1 MGSILNTISLLLS
14 QSIYLI
20 SFYLGCVILF
30 YSEKKDRQA
39 IVAGISFFLCSLFF
53 IGHLL
58 VLGKGFIY
66 ILSLS
71 SSIIQPTIIILSLL
85 PLAWTYIVYRFYD
98 DIFLFRK
105 FSFRN
110 TVFLILAIYFLI
122 TTFIVIYF
130 IPIQKNRTV
139 YDIILQIPDTVFYIY
154 SCYIILCTL
163 SSILFLL
170 RTELKS
176 NSLEEIAKSSSYRT
190 ILNSSYILFFLSI
203 LVGIGSIQGRDY
215 LNVEI
220 SSIRSNPF
228 PSFLLFLDSIANI
241 AIMATIVIVGRAV
254 ISYQVFTGRYLAMK
268 SLKEYWR
275 NISIFVF
282 ANGFILVCSGL
293 LGYSTDLKQVLINFL
308 AIFSIVQVQMIS
320 RKREEENKKTLK
332 PFLFNENL
340 YLSITDTSQR
350 IEFQL
355 EKTFQLLCDT
365 TLNTTR
371 ACLIPLG
378 AYSSYIPKPLFYPE
392 ENLDF
397 KINNFLSQV
406 PQNKSLFYLNRE
418 KFSGYVLGITIQDKN
433 ENIGVL
439 YLGVKKDYT
448 LYTEEEIDIARIGSG
463 KIMDLLSVA
472 EISRLL
478 VNLQK
483 KQLMDSKILDHQ
495 TRRVLHDDILPEI
508 HSIMIEIDSMTN
520 ELAKK
525 NLINSLSDLH
535 KKISNLLKLIP
546 LHPTNLNH
554 TNFIIEIKNLVK
566 SELGGESV
574 QYQIQEEAEKK
585 LELLESIAL
594 EVIYYAVRE
603 LLRNISRYARSPD
616 RALEVQINLILENGN
631 LELWIEDNGKG
642 YEESKEQK
650 GAGQGLLLHST
661 LMAVIGG
668 ALIKETHIGESTKV
682 RLILKKFFL

>member
-1 MGSILNTISLLLS
+1 
-14 QSIYLI
+14 
-20 SFYLGCVILF
+20 
-30 YSEKKDRQA
+30 
-39 IVAGISFFLCSLFF
+39 
-53 IGHLL
+53 
-58 VLGKGFIY
+58 
-66 ILSLS
+66 
-71 SSIIQPTIIILSLL
+71 
-85 PLAWTYIVYRFYD
+85 
-98 DIFLFRK
+98 
-105 FSFRN
+105 
-110 TVFLILAIYFLI
+110 
-122 TTFIVIYF
+122 
-130 IPIQKNRTV
+130 
-139 YDIILQIPDTVFYIY
+139 
-154 SCYIILCTL
+154 
-163 SSILFLL
+163 
-170 RTELKS
+170 
-176 NSLEEIAKSSSYRT
+176 
-190 ILNSSYILFFLSI
+190 YILFFLSI
-203 LVGIGSIQGRDY
+203 LVGIASIQGRDY

-268 SLKEYWR
+268 SLKEYWK

-392 ENLDF
+392 EKLDF

-554 TNFIIEIKNLVK
+554 TNFIIEIENLVK

-616 RALEVQINLILENGN
+616 RALEVQIYLILENGN

>member
-1 MGSILNTISLLLS
+1 
-14 QSIYLI
+14 
-20 SFYLGCVILF
+20 
-30 YSEKKDRQA
+30 
-39 IVAGISFFLCSLFF
+39 
-53 IGHLL
+53 
-58 VLGKGFIY
+58 
-66 ILSLS
+66 
-71 SSIIQPTIIILSLL
+71 
-85 PLAWTYIVYRFYD
+85 
-98 DIFLFRK
+98 
-105 FSFRN
+105 
-110 TVFLILAIYFLI
+110 
-122 TTFIVIYF
+122 
-130 IPIQKNRTV
+130 
-139 YDIILQIPDTVFYIY
+139 YIY

-203 LVGIGSIQGRDY
+203 LVGIASIQGRDY

-268 SLKEYWR
+268 SLKEYWK

-392 ENLDF
+392 EKLDF

-554 TNFIIEIKNLVK
+554 TNFIIEIENLVK

-616 RALEVQINLILENGN
+616 RALEVQIYLILENGN

>member
-1 MGSILNTISLLLS
+1 
-14 QSIYLI
+14 
-20 SFYLGCVILF
+20 
-30 YSEKKDRQA
+30 
-39 IVAGISFFLCSLFF
+39 
-53 IGHLL
+53 
-58 VLGKGFIY
+58 
-66 ILSLS
+66 
-71 SSIIQPTIIILSLL
+71 
-85 PLAWTYIVYRFYD
+85 
-98 DIFLFRK
+98 
-105 FSFRN
+105 
-110 TVFLILAIYFLI
+110 
-122 TTFIVIYF
+122 
-130 IPIQKNRTV
+130 
-139 YDIILQIPDTVFYIY
+139 
-154 SCYIILCTL
+154 
-163 SSILFLL
+163 
-170 RTELKS
+170 
-176 NSLEEIAKSSSYRT
+176 
-190 ILNSSYILFFLSI
+190 
-203 LVGIGSIQGRDY
+203 
-215 LNVEI
+215 
-220 SSIRSNPF
+220 
-228 PSFLLFLDSIANI
+228 
-241 AIMATIVIVGRAV
+241 
-254 ISYQVFTGRYLAMK
+254 
-268 SLKEYWR
+268 
-275 NISIFVF
+275 
-282 ANGFILVCSGL
+282 
-293 LGYSTDLKQVLINFL
+293 
-308 AIFSIVQVQMIS
+308 
-320 RKREEENKKTLK
+320 
-332 PFLFNENL
+332 
-340 YLSITDTSQR
+340 
-350 IEFQL
+350 
-355 EKTFQLLCDT
+355 
-365 TLNTTR
+365 
-371 ACLIPLG
+371 
-378 AYSSYIPKPLFYPE
+378 
-392 ENLDF
+392 
-397 KINNFLSQV
+397 INNFLSQV

-554 TNFIIEIKNLVK
+554 TNFIIEIENLVK

-616 RALEVQINLILENGN
+616 RALEVQIYLILENGN